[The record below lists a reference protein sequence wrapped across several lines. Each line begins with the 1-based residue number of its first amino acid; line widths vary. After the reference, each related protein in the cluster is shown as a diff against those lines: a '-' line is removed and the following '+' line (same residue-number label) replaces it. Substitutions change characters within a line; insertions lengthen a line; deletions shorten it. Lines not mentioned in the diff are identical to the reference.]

1 MPSALLL
8 ARDRTN
14 ACRRMPIDDA
24 VSPITSQAGI
34 FRHGLCLAA
43 CLHFQCSQISENFIM
58 SIHPRMDE
66 FGSAPAIEPAA
77 SNFWA
82 TIAAYLKVVF
92 SGAKG
97 DQGGWESGARGM

>member
-1 MPSALLL
+1 
-8 ARDRTN
+8 
-14 ACRRMPIDDA
+14 
-24 VSPITSQAGI
+24 
-34 FRHGLCLAA
+34 
-43 CLHFQCSQISENFIM
+43 M